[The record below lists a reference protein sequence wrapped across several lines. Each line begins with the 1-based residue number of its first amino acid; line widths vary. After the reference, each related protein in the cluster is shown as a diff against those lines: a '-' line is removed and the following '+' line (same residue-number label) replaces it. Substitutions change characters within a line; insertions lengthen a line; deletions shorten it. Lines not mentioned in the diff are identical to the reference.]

1 MRLFPRIEKKWII
14 LICVLFGLIL
24 TFCLYS
30 FFIQSPALSKREVVF
45 AFIVWGAFVPAI
57 YILLSS
63 FIIPRMRIYSP
74 RGRFGWLL
82 LSALIGLLAVLV
94 TLKVP
99 YFIWSLPKQTI
110 EIRIPAGEPDRS
122 VTLQWITTSLG
133 DIGFSQLE
141 QEGEWQRTDAGL
153 IHIGASPAVLVWHG
167 RTGDSAQIVF
177 SSNPTAGFVSIVKNG
192 IIQGLNLSTLEG
204 TPVKAELSLPF
215 NPFNRILVIFSLWFS
230 ISFLFLSLTLFLV
243 LVPLRIGPKTG
254 SALEKIE
261 NSLHPLNS
269 FLYPKPG
276 KGWWQ
281 GRDWFVISVFF
292 LAACLFFLGRWNGL
306 KPFVDLKGDAAYVT
320 AYAASLDHPKAF
332 VGDPLFNDPEN
343 FGYNDSLQVL
353 VLRRLNTYIGDYG
366 TAYIILLLPFIFLQL
381 SGFYILGRVFFH
393 SRFFSFLLAILTT
406 ILIDTQSWD
415 YWGVYYDPQP
425 RMMFQSVLP
434 WLLTLVILSIQ
445 RPHLRWLVFIC
456 LGIMIYLHPVSI
468 PSIAF
473 AIWIGYLIVKPEGLK
488 WGRHLCELTGFGLV
502 FLFLTIPFLS
512 KYIENRDLVATVQ
525 VDYDTAIAFLK
536 ETFIYTYRLQITLA
550 NFVKDLLQTGLLPL
564 AYLGAIFLFRSER
577 ERPRFYLVLAWIAGI
592 LFVSIGVSALEQQIE
607 FRLRILPLFVDMA
620 RGLRFLIPLLELI
633 ILWPMALGWESS
645 RAGTDLAI
653 VRRLALSI
661 LGIIVLIFLN
671 LSFPNSFEVP
681 LLDYRFKTISCI
693 SQWHLTCPSQT
704 LLDQEKVIEYIR
716 SNTPEGSRL
725 ISLPPADIG
734 GAIRFQALRSESFD
748 PRDMIRLTLGN
759 LAGAIKLRSENA
771 AWEIITSLPA
781 DKQLQPFLEFAA
793 GRNTDFAVIKSPAPD
808 WLASK
813 VVYSNATY
821 SLLDLR

>member
-1 MRLFPRIEKKWII
+1 
-14 LICVLFGLIL
+14 
-24 TFCLYS
+24 
-30 FFIQSPALSKREVVF
+30 
-45 AFIVWGAFVPAI
+45 
-57 YILLSS
+57 
-63 FIIPRMRIYSP
+63 
-74 RGRFGWLL
+74 
-82 LSALIGLLAVLV
+82 
-94 TLKVP
+94 
-99 YFIWSLPKQTI
+99 
-110 EIRIPAGEPDRS
+110 
-122 VTLQWITTSLG
+122 
-133 DIGFSQLE
+133 
-141 QEGEWQRTDAGL
+141 
-153 IHIGASPAVLVWHG
+153 
-167 RTGDSAQIVF
+167 
-177 SSNPTAGFVSIVKNG
+177 
-192 IIQGLNLSTLEG
+192 
-204 TPVKAELSLPF
+204 
-215 NPFNRILVIFSLWFS
+215 
-230 ISFLFLSLTLFLV
+230 
-243 LVPLRIGPKTG
+243 
-254 SALEKIE
+254 
-261 NSLHPLNS
+261 
-269 FLYPKPG
+269 
-276 KGWWQ
+276 
-281 GRDWFVISVFF
+281 
-292 LAACLFFLGRWNGL
+292 
-306 KPFVDLKGDAAYVT
+306 
-320 AYAASLDHPKAF
+320 
-332 VGDPLFNDPEN
+332 
-343 FGYNDSLQVL
+343 
-353 VLRRLNTYIGDYG
+353 
-366 TAYIILLLPFIFLQL
+366 
-381 SGFYILGRVFFH
+381 
-393 SRFFSFLLAILTT
+393 
-406 ILIDTQSWD
+406 
-415 YWGVYYDPQP
+415 
-425 RMMFQSVLP
+425 
-434 WLLTLVILSIQ
+434 
-445 RPHLRWLVFIC
+445 
-456 LGIMIYLHPVSI
+456 
-468 PSIAF
+468 
-473 AIWIGYLIVKPEGLK
+473 LK